1 MSKQAAA
8 PAIDWSQWDKLDP
21 APKKDAGIAQ
31 VTASVTGHGSV
42 CVSFNAKACEE
53 LGLAPAHRVE
63 IMAGK
68 GALADQIL
76 VKGVTTGG
84 YGLAKM
90 HGAGRVVFSSA
101 APLAPAGPQFCKYEK
116 IADALVLVKLPAFE
130 PRPADYRA
138 PPRKPKA
145 ASPAKDETAADGSA
159 LTAFDR
165 KVKDL
170 LAQRMN
176 APTIAKT
183 LKQST
188 ETVLTSLRKQGLL
201 A

>member
-1 MSKQAAA
+1 MSKQAAS

-21 APKKDAGIAQ
+21 APKKDGGIAQ

-84 YGLAKM
+84 YGLTKM
-90 HGAGRVVFSSA
+90 HGAGRVVFKRASPLVQA
-101 APLAPAGPQFCKYEK
+101 APQFCTYEK
-116 IADALVLVKLPAFE
+116 IADALVLVKLPAFQ
-130 PRPADYRA
+130 PRPADWR
-138 PPRKPKA
+138 PPARKPKA

-188 ETVLTSLRKQGLL
+188 ETVLASLRKQGLV